1 MSKFIDRLKQIS
13 LPSPKV
19 MGFRQNN
26 ETTTRLKIQLVA
38 FVNRSTDTIVNKL
51 SAADAI
57 IINDIK
63 QLPPDIL
70 WGFAAEKVSIEEVDK
85 AVEAGSDFVVL
96 PADEEVLSPDKNTGK
111 VLQLDESV
119 SDILLRAVNEL
130 PFDAV
135 LVNGDSET
143 GTTIT
148 WRKLMQF
155 SRFSGLVSKPVL
167 VFIPPEVSSAELQ
180 LIWEMGISGVVI
192 SVKTA
197 SDVNLLNKVREMI
210 NGLQHPSPKKKE
222 RLIPFLPQGSTPAA
236 KPEEPDEDDDD
247 DDD

>member
-1 MSKFIDRLKQIS
+1 MSKFIDRLKQIW
-13 LPSPKV
+13 LPPPKV

-26 ETTTRLKIQLVA
+26 ETTARLKIQLAA
-38 FVNRSTDTIVNKL
+38 FVQRSPDTLANKL

-57 IINDIK
+57 IISDIK
-63 QLPPDIL
+63 QLSSDIP
-70 WGFAAEKVSIEEVDK
+70 WGFAAEKISSEEVDK
-85 AVEAGSDFVVL
+85 AVKAGADFIIL
-96 PADEEVLSPDKNTGK
+96 PADEEVLTPDNNTGK
-111 VLQLDESV
+111 VLRLDTSV

-130 PFDAV
+130 PLDAI
-135 LVNGDSET
+135 LVTGDNET
-143 GTTIT
+143 ETAIT

-155 SRFSGLVSKPVL
+155 RRFSGLVSKPVL
-167 VFIPPEVSSAELQ
+167 VFIPLEVSSAELQ
-180 LIWEMGISGVVI
+180 LIWEMGISGVVA

-197 SDVNLLNKVREMI
+197 SDVNLLNNVREMI

-222 RLIPFLPQGSTPAA
+222 RLIPFLPQGSTPTA

>member
-13 LPSPKV
+13 LPQSKV

-26 ETTTRLKIQLVA
+26 ETTARLKIQLAA
-38 FVNRSTDTIVNKL
+38 FVQRSNETLVNKL

-63 QLPPDIL
+63 QLSPDIL
-70 WGFAAEKVSIEEVDK
+70 WGFTVEKVSTEDVDK
-85 AVEAGSDFVVL
+85 AIEAGADFVVL
-96 PADEEVLSPDKNTGK
+96 PADEAVLSPDKNTGK
-111 VLQLDESV
+111 VLQLDQSV
-119 SDILLRAVNEL
+119 SDILLGAVNEL
-130 PFDAV
+130 PLDAV

-143 GTTIT
+143 GTAIT

-155 SRFSGLVSKPVL
+155 RRFSGLVSKPVL

-180 LIWEMGISGVVI
+180 LIWEMGISGVVVSI
-192 SVKTA
+192 KTA

-210 NGLQHPSPKKKE
+210 NGLHHPSPKKKE

-236 KPEEPDEDDDD
+236 KPEEPDEDNDDD
-247 DDD
+247 D

>member
-26 ETTTRLKIQLVA
+26 ETTARLKIQLAA
-38 FVNRSTDTIVNKL
+38 FVHRSTETLVNKL

-57 IINDIK
+57 IINDSK

-70 WGFAAEKVSIEEVDK
+70 WGFAVEKVSIEDVDK
-85 AVEAGSDFVVL
+85 AVEAGADFVVL
-96 PADEEVLSPDKNTGK
+96 PADETVLSPDKDTGK

-130 PFDAV
+130 PLDAV
-135 LVNGDSET
+135 LVTGDSVT
-143 GTTIT
+143 GTGIT

-155 SRFSGLVSKPVL
+155 RRFSGLVSKPVL
-167 VFIPPEVSSAELQ
+167 VSIPPEVTSAELQ
-180 LIWEMGISGVVI
+180 LIWEMGISGVVV

-197 SDVNLLNKVREMI
+197 SDVNLLNKVREII

-222 RLIPFLPQGSTPAA
+222 RLIPFLPQGGAPTT